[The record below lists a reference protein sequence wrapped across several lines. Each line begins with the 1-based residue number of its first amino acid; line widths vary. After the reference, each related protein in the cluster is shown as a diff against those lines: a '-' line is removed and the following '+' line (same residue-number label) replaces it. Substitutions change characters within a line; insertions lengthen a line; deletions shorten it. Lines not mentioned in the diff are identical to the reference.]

1 MTSEAQKKAIQTH
14 RKRLRYR
21 GLSRFEVQG
30 RTSDKQLLRDLA
42 RKLAEDSSDAAN
54 VRKVVETAVAGTNE
68 KEGGIWQALR
78 RSPLV
83 EAGIEFERLRV
94 KPRELEL

>member
-1 MTSEAQKKAIQTH
+1 VTSAAQKRAIQNH
-14 RKRLRYR
+14 RKRLRSR

-42 RKLAEDSSDAAN
+42 RKLAEDSSEAAN
-54 VRKVVETAVAGTNE
+54 VRKTVESAVSSENKGD
-68 KEGGIWQALR
+68 IWEALR

-83 EAGIEFERLRV
+83 VAGVEFERLRAE
-94 KPRELEL
+94 PRELDL